1 MFITRTKLHLQTN
14 RKNTGIFIFRDLQNG
29 VDYIEIWEFSR
40 RSRSWS
46 WNTCNGI
53 VNCDVPAA
61 RPVLCQPPPSVA
73 DWQSPARRPSA
84 IRQNGIPGQ
93 GVLVLR
99 QCAHSANICNRLCF
113 FLFFFSSYSWR
124 NAMPWNSQAQ
134 YSSLRQP
141 SWRHHVDKNM
151 ESLYDSARKRTKLK

>member
-113 FLFFFSSYSWR
+113 FFCFFSRHIAGVMRCHETAKLNILLSD
-124 NAMPWNSQAQ
+124 NQADVIMSIKTWKVSTTQ
-134 YSSLRQP
+134 QEREL
-141 SWRHHVDKNM
+141 N
-151 ESLYDSARKRTKLK
+151 